1 MGWYVIKATIQIL
14 ILSNFVKKG
23 QVLGLFVV
31 GIGEYGVV
39 WLATDWNKEVQ
50 KGKERNLLEA
60 KIRAAAL
67 REQVLDD
74 DNDV

>member
-1 MGWYVIKATIQIL
+1 M
-14 ILSNFVKKG
+14 
-23 QVLGLFVV
+23 FVV